1 MWLQVLWCLLF
12 TRAYCR
18 KAVPYHEI
26 FTESVEPMDDDLY
39 ENPFEDDA
47 ESLEDDEDSLR
58 NPRFAQYYKGPM
70 ELLAQAVR
78 IINSF
83 GLKATKPSFGTTNIA
98 LEQAT
103 NIALEQPTNIA
114 LDQTSNLVLEQT
126 MESQKFVERVVRP
139 QEVSKQRLSG
149 LEPCR
154 KGAGVCVSSS
164 ECSSKGGTNLG
175 RCSNCIGCNVCCKY
189 QLPCQSQTDQFISYF
204 SSPGYP
210 KTQRRS
216 LSCSLN
222 VRIRTEVCQVRL
234 DFLDFEMAAPVDC
247 VCRMEDNMEIINA
260 HRQVGVI
267 GPGNNRICGINKNKH
282 MYIDVVEDSMLILKT
297 TTSGVQPVPL
307 ATDTTLS
314 GDTAYR
320 WNVRVTQI
328 PCGVQEANNG
338 RNVSIPSFYKTLRAP
353 TGCLQ
358 YYRRGKGSFE
368 SFSFDGDSQLLT
380 DTDYTVCM
388 KSRKNTCGLTLRART
403 FSVPAAETDE
413 CTDGLLAAQDGRFCC
428 ERLEDPSQPPADQ
441 PVDRNYL
448 AVSPAEAPNSFRE
461 LFCGQSL
468 GQTNSV
474 KSKTK
479 GPLMVRVKTSSVC
492 HDQDNRQ
499 PGVNP
504 PDPRFARFTGFRID
518 YDINTGTC

>member
-12 TRAYCR
+12 TRTYGH
-18 KAVPYHEI
+18 KSVPYNEVV
-26 FTESVEPMDDDLY
+26 FAESIKPMDEVD
-39 ENPFEDDA
+39 
-47 ESLEDDEDSLR
+47 ESLEGDEEQTDR
-58 NPRFAQYYKGPM
+58 NPRFRGPM

-83 GLKATKPSFGTTNIA
+83 GLQATKPRVGTTNIA
-98 LEQAT
+98 VEQAT
-103 NIALEQPTNIA
+103 NIALEQTIEPQN
-114 LDQTSNLVLEQT
+114 
-126 MESQKFVERVVRP
+126 FVERVVRP
-139 QEVSKQRLSG
+139 REVSKRRLSG

-154 KGAGVCVSSS
+154 KGAGVCASSS
-164 ECSSKGGTNLG
+164 DCSSKGGTSIG

-189 QLPCQSQTDQFISYF
+189 QQQCQSETNQFISYF

-247 VCRMEDNMEIINA
+247 ACRLEDNMEIINA

-282 MYIDVVEDSMLILKT
+282 MYIDVVPDSLLILKT
-297 TTSGVQPVPL
+297 TASGVQPVPL

-328 PCGVQEANNG
+328 PCGVHADNG
-338 RNVSIPSFYKTLRAP
+338 RNVSIPLFYKTLRAP

-358 YYRRGKGSFE
+358 YYKKGKGSFE

-380 DTDYTVCM
+380 DTDYAVCM

-403 FSVPAAETDE
+403 FSVPAAATAE

-428 ERLEDPSQPPADQ
+428 ERLDNPNQPPADQ

-468 GQTNSV
+468 GPRNSV
-474 KSKTK
+474 VSKTK

-499 PGVNP
+499 PGGNP
-504 PDPRFARFTGFRID
+504 QDPRFNRFTGFRID